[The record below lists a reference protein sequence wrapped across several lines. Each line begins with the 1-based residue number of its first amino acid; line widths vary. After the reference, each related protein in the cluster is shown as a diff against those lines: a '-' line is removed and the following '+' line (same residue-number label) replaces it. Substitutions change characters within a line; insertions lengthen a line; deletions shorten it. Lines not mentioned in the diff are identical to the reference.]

1 MIDCTEKTQHSL
13 GDIKSGIS
21 EVRSMVRDLDSNLE
35 R

>member
-1 MIDCTEKTQHSL
+1 MIECTEKTQQGL

-21 EVRSMVRDLDSNLE
+21 EVRTMVRDLDSNIQ